1 MAMMEMESRNAYM
14 KAVAATALM
23 MNGNMGYSF
32 LCWLK
37 PSWRR
42 KMKYR

>member
-14 KAVAATALM
+14 KAVAAMALM
-23 MNGNMGYSF
+23 MNVNMGHSF
-32 LCWLK
+32 LYCLK

-42 KMKYR
+42 KMKDR